1 MLVIYRKLNLI
12 NYLCFMETEFEYQ
25 NVLKQIAKQFGDDI
39 DIQGLLFIIGLQEL
53 GKGKIKLSKNEKLD
67 VMHIAICTLLS
78 PYGYYE
84 YEGLDKDGWPHWKT
98 MENLP
103 PLKPAQQQEII
114 KQAIVEYFKT
124 VEIQP

>member
-1 MLVIYRKLNLI
+1 MD
-12 NYLCFMETEFEYQ
+12 TEFEYK
-25 NVLKQIAKQFGDDI
+25 NVLKQISKQFGDDI

>member
-1 MLVIYRKLNLI
+1 MD
-12 NYLCFMETEFEYQ
+12 TEFEYQ
-25 NVLKQIAKQFGDDI
+25 NALKLIEKRFGDDI
-39 DIQGLLFIIGLQEL
+39 DLQGLLFIIGLQEL

-67 VMHIAICTLLS
+67 VLHIAICTLLS

-98 MENLP
+98 SEKLP
-103 PLKPAQQQEII
+103 PLKPGQQQEII

>member
-1 MLVIYRKLNLI
+1 
-12 NYLCFMETEFEYQ
+12 METEFEYQ
-25 NVLKQIAKQFGDDI
+25 QVLKQIAKQFGEDI

-98 MENLP
+98 TEKLP

-124 VEIQP
+124 VEITES

>member
-1 MLVIYRKLNLI
+1 
-12 NYLCFMETEFEYQ
+12 METEFEYQ